1 MKVWE
6 LMNRLALFDPT
17 WEVLFREGMP
27 GDDGDSDKIEITP
40 GFSIQ
45 VDEQG
50 ARWFTE
56 ERIDPPYGDCRP
68 AILIRRKTP

>member
-6 LMNRLALFDPT
+6 FMNRLAMVDPT
-17 WEVLFREGMP
+17 WEVLFREEMP
-27 GDDGDSDKIEITP
+27 GDEGDTRDIEIIP

-50 ARWFTE
+50 ARWFTQD
-56 ERIDPPYGDCRP
+56 RVDPPFNDCRP